1 MRYYD
6 AFNVRSIVVMILFIV
21 FVTVFVGITIFM
33 LTFVPFWV
41 FVTLFVAV
49 PVTSAISYVRMKCQK
64 GAKE

>member
-1 MRYYD
+1 MRYG
-6 AFNVRSIVVMILFIV
+6 AFNIRSIIMMILFIV

-49 PVTSAISYVRMKCQK
+49 PVISAISYIRMKCQE